1 MLHYT
6 LRRILVMIP
15 LLFFISIVVY
25 SLMEL
30 PPGDAVT
37 SMIDD
42 MQMAG
47 ESVTDEKMA
56 AIRAKYNLDDPFP
69 VRYFRWITDFI
80 QGDLGYS
87 ITRAQSVNELV
98 WERLGYTV
106 GISFLCILFTW
117 VVAFPIGFYSAV
129 RQYSISDHA
138 FTLFAFL
145 GMAIPNFV
153 LALVLMF
160 LGHSWF
166 GTSIGGLF
174 SYEFVGAPWSVAK
187 FLDMLKHVWIPVI
200 VIGTAGTAGLMRT
213 MRANLLDELN
223 KPYVIAA
230 RAKGLGPIKLIF
242 KYPVRIAINPFIST
256 LGWLLPMLFSGDAIV
271 GVVLGLPTIGP
282 LMLQGVQQQDMQLAG
297 SIIMLLSTLT
307 VIGTLISDLLLAAVD
322 PRIRYE

>member
-1 MLHYT
+1 MLNYT
-6 LRRILVMIP
+6 LRRILVMFP
-15 LLFFISIVVY
+15 LLFLISIMVFII
-25 SLMEL
+25 MQL

-37 SMIDD
+37 SMIED

-47 ESVTDEKMA
+47 ESVSEEKLSS
-56 AIRAKYNLDDPFP
+56 IRARYNLDDPLP
-69 VRYFRWITDFI
+69 VRYFHWITGFV
-80 QGDLGYS
+80 QGDLGHS
-87 ITRAQSVNELV
+87 ITMRQPVNELV
-98 WERLGYTV
+98 WNRLGYTV
-106 GISFLCILFTW
+106 GITSLCVIFTW
-117 VVAFPIGFYSAV
+117 VIAFPIGFYSAI
-129 RQYSISDHA
+129 RQYTISDHF
-138 FTLFAFL
+138 FTLLAFL
-145 GMAIPNFV
+145 GMATPNFV

-160 LGHSWF
+160 LGHNWF
-166 GTSIGGLF
+166 GTSVGGLF
-174 SYEFVGAPWSVAK
+174 SPEFVDAPWNVAK

-223 KPYVIAA
+223 KPYVLAA

-242 KYPVRIAINPFIST
+242 KYPVRIAVNPFIST
-256 LGWLLPMLFSGDAIV
+256 IGWMLPMLFSGDAIV